1 MKSEFSL
8 ARRIAE
14 TVRYLDDPP
23 RTGPELEG
31 SQGEV
36 PDFLNAFG
44 RNALRITS
52 QVTPELHSIITTA
65 LRRLRCPLEAIEA
78 FVYPSAELQA
88 SCISGSNTE
97 CVVTISSGLVE
108 LLEPDEMTFVVG
120 HEIGHFLLRH
130 GEDAHSAH
138 GFLPE
143 RLIVGRRME
152 ISADRM
158 GLIACSSLDAS
169 IWAMMKTF
177 SGLPKSHLN
186 FDVAEFIAQI
196 GETDTKLSGTSGMS
210 THPSMIVRSRALLWF
225 SMQRDEIL
233 SVTKTNTNRNTSGT
247 DIDQNIREDFIRYED
262 GNIESM
268 VSDLKEDVRLWT
280 VARLITADDQNR
292 ALNEKALSRI
302 VGTQTAEKLVNF
314 LASLSET
321 EKSDVIQQRLESAT
335 SKLDILS
342 PKSSDEIVANTRTD
356 VSKDIWI

>member
-1 MKSEFSL
+1 L
-8 ARRIAE
+8 ARQIAE

-23 RTGPELEG
+23 RTEPEVQG
-31 SQGEV
+31 IQGEN

-52 QVTPELHSIITTA
+52 QVTPELNSIITTA

-88 SCISGSNTE
+88 SCIYGTDDK
-97 CVVTISSGLVE
+97 CVITISSGLVE
-108 LLEPDEMTFVVG
+108 LLEADEMTFVVG

-130 GEDAHSAH
+130 GVDAHSAH

-158 GLIACSSLDAS
+158 GLIACASLDAS
-169 IWAMMKTF
+169 IWAMMKSF

-186 FDVAEFIAQI
+186 FDVAEVIAQI
-196 GETDTKLSGTSGMS
+196 GETDTNLSGTIGMS
-210 THPSMIVRSRALLWF
+210 AHPSMIVRSRALLWF
-225 SMQRDEIL
+225 SMQHDEIL
-233 SVTKTNTNRNTSGT
+233 SVTKTGTNRNTSGT
-247 DIDQNIREDFIRYED
+247 HIDQNIRKDFIRYED

-268 VSDLKEDVRLWT
+268 VSDLTEDVRLWT
-280 VARLITADDQNR
+280 IARLITANDQKR
-292 ALNEKALSRI
+292 ALNKKSLSRI

-314 LASLSET
+314 LASLSDT
-321 EKSDVIQQRLESAT
+321 EKSDEIQQRLESAT

-342 PKSSDEIVANTRTD
+342 PGSSEEIVASTRTD
-356 VSKDIWI
+356 ASKDIWV